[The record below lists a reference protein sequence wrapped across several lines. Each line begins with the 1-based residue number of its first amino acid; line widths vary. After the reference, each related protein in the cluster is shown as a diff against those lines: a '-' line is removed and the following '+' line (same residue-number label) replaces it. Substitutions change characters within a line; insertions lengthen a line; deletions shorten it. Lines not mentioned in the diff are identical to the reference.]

1 MRTSAINEAT
11 ALWGSHKQEEMFTSY
26 ISENKVLHIAAS
38 FTFNLLSI
46 KHRFVETRHSA
57 LWSFIPTCLTQMLC
71 TLWYKSFPF
80 SLPALAEWINNYV
93 YDFHFLISF
102 PCNKTHIFKF

>member
-1 MRTSAINEAT
+1 
-11 ALWGSHKQEEMFTSY
+11 MFTSY

-57 LWSFIPTCLTQMLC
+57 L
-71 TLWYKSFPF
+71 
-80 SLPALAEWINNYV
+80 
-93 YDFHFLISF
+93 
-102 PCNKTHIFKF
+102 